1 MTYSPSHSTSHLI
14 FSRRSPSRAAFPLT
28 GYAPASSYTAGFSML
43 EVMLAI
49 TLAGILLAIVI
60 VRVDVNRMQA
70 NSTVQMLS
78 TTMVASQR
86 EAITKQH
93 DVILTFDQLN
103 RRVRVIWDLN
113 SSGTADP
120 GDHIRMVNLDTRIT
134 FGLGG
139 APARAFGLQPINFN
153 KTIGGLPAL
162 IFHRNGSAS
171 GVGGFYITTNRAI
184 AEAAK
189 GSLKYADDT
198 RAIEI
203 VRATGRSEWFRH
215 SGPNWIRGF

>member
-1 MTYSPSHSTSHLI
+1 
-14 FSRRSPSRAAFPLT
+14 
-28 GYAPASSYTAGFSML
+28 
-43 EVMLAI
+43 MLAI
-49 TLAGILLAIVI
+49 TLAGILMAMV
-60 VRVDVNRMQA
+60 VARVDVNRMQA

-78 TTMVASQR
+78 TTMVAAQR

-103 RRVRVIWDLN
+103 RRMRVLWDVN
-113 SSGTADP
+113 SNGTADA
-120 GDHIRMVNLDTRIT
+120 GEHTRMVYLDSRIT

-153 KTIGGLPAL
+153 KTVGGLPAL

-171 GVGGFYITTNRAI
+171 GVGGFYITTTRAI

-189 GSLKYADDT
+189 GSLKFADDT

-203 VRATGRSEWFRH
+203 VRATGRSEWFRY
-215 SGPNWIRGF
+215 SSPIWIRGF

>member
-1 MTYSPSHSTSHLI
+1 
-14 FSRRSPSRAAFPLT
+14 
-28 GYAPASSYTAGFSML
+28 ML
-43 EVMLAI
+43 EVLLAI
-49 TLAGILLAIVI
+49 TLAGMLMAMVI
-60 VRVDVNRMQA
+60 ARVDVSKMQA

-78 TTMVASQR
+78 TTMVAAQR

-93 DVILTFDQLN
+93 DVILTFDQVN

-113 SSGTADP
+113 SSGTVEV
-120 GDHIRMVNLDTRIT
+120 GEHTRMVNLDSRIT

-139 APARAFGLQPINFN
+139 APTRAFGTAPINFN
-153 KTIGGLPAL
+153 RTIGGLPAL

-171 GVGGFYITTNRAI
+171 GIGGFYITTTRAI

-189 GSLKYADDT
+189 GSLKYAGDT

-203 VRATGRSEWFRH
+203 VRATGRTEWFRWN
-215 SGPNWIRGF
+215 PPTWIRGF

>member
-1 MTYSPSHSTSHLI
+1 
-14 FSRRSPSRAAFPLT
+14 
-28 GYAPASSYTAGFSML
+28 ML

-49 TLAGILLAIVI
+49 TLAGILVALVMAW
-60 VRVDVNRMQA
+60 VDVNRMQA
-70 NSTVQMLS
+70 DSTVQML
-78 TTMVASQR
+78 TVTMIASQR
-86 EAITKQH
+86 EANGKQH

-120 GDHIRMVNLDTRIT
+120 GEPTRMVNLGSRIT

-139 APARAFGLQPINFN
+139 ASARAFGSQSINFN
-153 KTIGGLPAL
+153 KTMGGFPAL

-171 GVGGFYITTNRAI
+171 GVGGFYLTTTRAI
-184 AEAAK
+184 AAAAK
-189 GSLKYADDT
+189 GSPKYADDT

-203 VRATGRSEWFRH
+203 VRATGRSEWFRY
-215 SGPNWIRGF
+215 SSPNWIRGF

>member
-1 MTYSPSHSTSHLI
+1 
-14 FSRRSPSRAAFPLT
+14 
-28 GYAPASSYTAGFSML
+28 ML

-49 TLAGILLAIVI
+49 TLVGILMALVI
-60 VRVDVNRMQA
+60 ARVDVNRMQA
-70 NSTVQMLS
+70 NSTAQMLT

-86 EAITKQH
+86 EATTKQH

-103 RRVRVIWDLN
+103 RRVRVIRDLN

-120 GDHIRMVNLDTRIT
+120 GEPTRMVHLGSRIT

-139 APARAFGLQPINFN
+139 APARAFGIQPITFN
-153 KTIGGLPAL
+153 KTMGGLPAL

-171 GVGGFYITTNRAI
+171 GVRGFYITTTRAI
-184 AEAAK
+184 GAAAK
-189 GSLKYADDT
+189 GLVKYADDT

-203 VRATGRSEWFRH
+203 VRSTGRSEWFRY
-215 SGPNWIRGF
+215 SSPNWIRGF